1 MNYKYI
7 YSLFLAFAV
16 VFTACKDEE
25 DVNLTVPSHRVIVT
39 SQMDFENTVNVNG
52 ILSFGDVS
60 AGVVS
65 RKWTFPNG
73 VADILDT
80 PNDTVS
86 TLSKVKTQF
95 KVVGEH
101 NVKLH
106 QEFYKDAYDGTVL
119 KGSVL
124 DTTIVVKVL
133 PFVSGNIVAN
143 VLDADGNIVR
153 ELTVA
158 DDIKNEVSAGST
170 IRYSYQMEGEPQI
183 FNWQFEGGDP
193 AVFEENTEVD
203 VKYKKLGVY
212 DVQFIARR
220 ERPFGGD
227 TIYVKDFLSIIPS
240 TEPVLL
246 DKVYQQENGVA
257 LEFSREID
265 VNTLNK
271 DDFNVVIQNGGNTI
285 NPTIESAVINP
296 DEANII
302 LLNLA
307 SESVYSNDNVT
318 ISYIQGELQ
327 STDFVKV
334 ESIVDRALV
343 YEKENI
349 LIDSDFD
356 YSFENGTNDNWLYLW
371 WGAPWDKYT
380 FNLSNAQAQDGS
392 TSGHITID
400 ADGGMIMGNKNDD
413 NSDFLRFD
421 VEANVNYEIGVWIYV
436 DEASIPALA
445 TQPDVRFYWNPGT
458 DWGVVSNP
466 LFTPE
471 FQTGEWVYSATNATF
486 DNAASISFMIRGANA
501 GNPNEFKFYMDN
513 ISVSKAPLRP

>member
-7 YSLFLAFAV
+7 YSLLLAFAV

-25 DVNLTVPSHRVIVT
+25 DVNLIVPSHRVIVT
-39 SQMDFENTVNVNG
+39 SQMDFENTINING

-60 AGVVS
+60 AGVVN

-265 VNTLNK
+265 VNSLNK
-271 DDFNVVIQNGGNTI
+271 DDFNVVIENGGSTI
-285 NPTIESAVINP
+285 NPMIESAVINP

-318 ISYIQGELQ
+318 ISYTQGDLQ

-334 ESIVDRALV
+334 DNIVDRDLV
-343 YEKENI
+343 YEKTNI
-349 LIDSDFD
+349 LVDSGYD
-356 YSFENGTNDNWLYLW
+356 YSFENSSLDMWKNLG
-371 WGAPWDKYT
+371 WGGFETYT
-380 FNLSNAQAQDGS
+380 FNITESQAQDGAK
-392 TSGHITID
+392 SGHVLME
-400 ADGGMIMGNKNDD
+400 GGNGMIMGHKLAD
-413 NSDFLRFD
+413 NSDFIRFD
-421 VEANVNYEIGVWIYV
+421 VEANVNYEIGVWVYV
-436 DEASIPALA
+436 DEASIPTLA

-458 DWGVVSNP
+458 DWGVRSNP

-486 DNAASISFMIRGANA
+486 DNAASISFMIRGANGA
-501 GNPNEFKFYMDN
+501 NSNEFKFYIDN